1 MADKMLTKRGHERL
15 TAEYEDLSLKE
26 RPRIVKGVADAAA
39 EGDRSENAE
48 YIYGKKKLREIDKR
62 MSYLANLMKGATVI
76 DPNTVE
82 SEKVQFGA
90 TVAIEDEDGETK
102 TWTIVGEGEAD
113 LKDRTISYK
122 APVAKAL
129 LGRTVGDYVTI
140 VRPAGEL
147 EVEIVDLY
155 YGQKK

>member
-1 MADKMLTKRGHERL
+1 VAEKMLTKRGHERL
-15 TAEYEDLSLKE
+15 TAEYEDLSLNE
-26 RPRIVKGVADAAA
+26 RPKVVKGVSDAAA

-62 MSYLANLMKGATVI
+62 LQYLANLMKGAKVI
-76 DPNTVE
+76 DPATLR
-82 SEKVQFGA
+82 SDKVQFGA
-90 TVAIEDEDGETK
+90 TVVIEDEDGEQK

-113 LKDRTISYK
+113 LKERTISYN

-129 LGRTVGDYVTI
+129 LGKQVGDYVTI

-147 EVEIVDLY
+147 EVEVIDLY
-155 YGQKK
+155 YGAPS